1 MFVKKII
8 TFLFCSFLTFTSS
21 FVSAFCFN
29 EAGEKYNISPLILAA
44 MAYTESSFNSKAIN
58 ADNKNKS
65 VDYGLMQINTFWLP
79 HLKKMNIN
87 EDDLI
92 NDACLN
98 VHVGAWVLA
107 QNFKLNGDN
116 WESIGAYNA
125 GFRKV
130 AQSARDRYIQIV
142 KANLEYIKNNAS

>member
-1 MFVKKII
+1 MKKIAAI
-8 TFLFCSFLTFTSS
+8 TFCSFLTFTSLNAN
-21 FVSAFCFN
+21 AFCFN
-29 EAGEKYNISPLILAA
+29 EAGEKYNISPLLLAA
-44 MAYTESSFNSKAIN
+44 MAYTESSFNPKAIN
-58 ADNKNKS
+58 RDNSNKS

-87 EDDLI
+87 EVDLI

-107 QNFKLNGDN
+107 QNFKQSGDN
-116 WESIGAYNA
+116 WNAIGAYNA

-130 AQSARDRYIQIV
+130 AQSARERYIKIV
-142 KANLEYIKNNAS
+142 KANMEYIRNNFS